1 MKRWGVLIGTGVL
14 LIMEL
19 IAVVILGTGETAQMQ
34 DVVAVNEVLQSV
46 RADWK
51 DMGNHR
57 GSQEA
62 AYVVTDLEGNVLFAT
77 REGLSESVSAG
88 IAHRDTMLDIYV
100 EDEPVGKLIIWNE
113 GAEALQGGKLRAAA
127 VFAAA
132 ILLQCCICGG
142 YMLYLQRKVIRPFRD
157 MKDFAERVAGG
168 NLEVPLKMDR
178 QNIFGAFT
186 ESFDIMRTELKR
198 ARIAE
203 AEAKADR
210 KELVAKL
217 SHDIRTPV
225 ASIRAAAEVG
235 LALSETRKQREN
247 YQGIIG
253 KADQINALVT
263 NLFSAALE
271 DMGRLSVAVCDM
283 ASRELAE
290 MLKNADYLHRA
301 EIPELPECLICVD
314 RLRLQQVF
322 DNIFANSYKYADTDI
337 EVYAQKE
344 ARYLQI
350 IIEDQGGGV
359 KEDELPLLKEKF
371 RRGSNAA
378 DKEGA
383 GLGLYISDFFM
394 QEMQG
399 ELLLENGNQGLQA
412 TIKIPL
418 SGQRL
423 I

>member
-1 MKRWGVLIGTGVL
+1 M
-14 LIMEL
+14 
-19 IAVVILGTGETAQMQ
+19 
-34 DVVAVNEVLQSV
+34 
-46 RADWK
+46 
-51 DMGNHR
+51 
-57 GSQEA
+57 
-62 AYVVTDLEGNVLFAT
+62 
-77 REGLSESVSAG
+77 
-88 IAHRDTMLDIYV
+88 
-100 EDEPVGKLIIWNE
+100 
-113 GAEALQGGKLRAAA
+113 
-127 VFAAA
+127 
-132 ILLQCCICGG
+132 
-142 YMLYLQRKVIRPFRD
+142 
-157 MKDFAERVAGG
+157 
-168 NLEVPLKMDR
+168 
-178 QNIFGAFT
+178 
-186 ESFDIMRTELKR
+186 
-198 ARIAE
+198 
-203 AEAKADR
+203 
-210 KELVAKL
+210 
-217 SHDIRTPV
+217 

-314 RLRLQQVF
+314 RLRLQQV
-322 DNIFANSYKYADTDI
+322 
-337 EVYAQKE
+337 YAQKE

-418 SGQRL
+418 SGQTL